1 MNLLPS
7 LQNWLQERF
16 NIQALLQSL
25 NRHLRRP
32 VPPHTNFLFTLGT
45 LALLLF
51 GLQAVTGLLMMV
63 YYKPTVRD
71 AYASVQFIVEHV
83 PFGWLIRQLHVWGAN
98 LMVLLVF
105 LHMVK
110 TYFYGGYKKPR
121 EITWMAGVLLF
132 GLVLGFG
139 FTGYLLPWDQLA
151 FWATTVGTEAP
162 ASMPVVGP
170 LILEVMRGGTQVGE
184 ATLGRFFVAHVAL
197 LPLGLLGLVGF
208 HLFLVR
214 LLGTSPL
221 QRTDEPEVK
230 GEALRRAG
238 GKPFLPDHLLKE
250 GIAAY
255 LLIGIL
261 LTLAILAPFHL
272 GDLADP
278 FETPQGIKP
287 EWYFLPMF
295 QLLKYMPEP
304 VAVALPGLVGLL
316 LFLLP
321 LLDRSPER
329 HPKRRPLAVG
339 IGIVFLVLTL
349 ALGILGKVSD
359 TETTL
364 FGKTYRFDARG
375 LPHPVDSDP
384 DNPEAQP

>member
-1 MNLLPS
+1 
-7 LQNWLQERF
+7 
-16 NIQALLQSL
+16 
-25 NRHLRRP
+25 
-32 VPPHTNFLFTLGT
+32 
-45 LALLLF
+45 
-51 GLQAVTGLLMMV
+51 MMV

-71 AYASVQFIVEHV
+71 AYASARFISENV
-83 PFGWLIRQLHVWGAN
+83 PFGWLIRQVHTWGAN
-98 LMVLLVF
+98 LMVLVVF
-105 LHMVK
+105 LHMLK
-110 TYFYGGYKKPR
+110 TYVYGGYKRPR
-121 EITWMAGVLLF
+121 EITWMLGVLIF
-132 GLVLGFG
+132 GIVLGFG

-170 LILEVMRGGTQVGE
+170 LTGELMRGGKEVGE

-197 LPLGLLGLVGF
+197 LPLALFAVVGL
-208 HLFLVR
+208 HLTLVR
-214 LLGTSPL
+214 LQGTSPL
-221 QRTDEPEVK
+221 KRTDEPEPDR
-230 GEALRRAG
+230 EELLQSG
-238 GKPFLPDHLLKE
+238 GKPFFPNHVLKE

-255 LLIGIL
+255 LLVGIL

-272 GDLADP
+272 GEPANP
-278 FETPQGIKP
+278 FETPEGIKP

-329 HPKRRPLAVG
+329 HPRRRPLAMG
-339 IGIVFLVLTL
+339 IGIAFLVITLT
-349 ALGILGKVSD
+349 LGILGKLS
-359 TETTL
+359 ETTHTL

-375 LPHPVDSDP
+375 LPHPVDTAE
-384 DNPEAQP
+384 NAQETPK